1 MVINEL
7 AIEEILSL
15 NTVFPI
21 KLRVPGKQGIQTGQ
35 SLYS

>member
-15 NTVFPI
+15 KTVFPI
-21 KLRVPGKQGIQTGQ
+21 QLQFPGKQGIQSGQ